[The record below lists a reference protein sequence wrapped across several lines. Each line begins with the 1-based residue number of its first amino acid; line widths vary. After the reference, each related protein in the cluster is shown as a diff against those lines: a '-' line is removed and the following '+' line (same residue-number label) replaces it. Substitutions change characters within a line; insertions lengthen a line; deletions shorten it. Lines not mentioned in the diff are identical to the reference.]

1 MALQRTFKWL
11 MVMLLPAALG
21 GCLGGTVAQQL
32 VRTMMMQGADKATA
46 AVIDIQEKNEQLA
59 AQKMPL
65 KDTPPDPYKLA
76 FVNAAFE
83 TVPVKIEPLPATPL
97 DEEAALQT
105 LQETKLVQV
114 EVWSLLVG
122 DEKQNILE
130 KASIQGAIILPPKAE
145 WQQWQIAIGA
155 AENNA
160 TNGRQT
166 GNRKMNSKQPITFLI
181 PPEMGKMHSG
191 EKAVVELSNAGDL
204 SVARYAVN

>member
-11 MVMLLPAALG
+11 MVMLLPTALC

-65 KDTPPDPYKLA
+65 KDTPPDPYKQA
-76 FVNAAFE
+76 FVSAAFE
-83 TVPVKIEPLPATPL
+83 TIPVKIEPLPTTPL
-97 DEEAALQT
+97 DEEASLQT

-130 KASIQGAIILPPKAE
+130 KASMLGAVILPPKAE
-145 WQQWQIAIGA
+145 WHQWQVAIGA
-155 AENNA
+155 ADNNP

-166 GNRKMNSKQPITFLI
+166 SNRKMSSKQPITFLI
-181 PPEMGKMHSG
+181 PPEMGKIHSG